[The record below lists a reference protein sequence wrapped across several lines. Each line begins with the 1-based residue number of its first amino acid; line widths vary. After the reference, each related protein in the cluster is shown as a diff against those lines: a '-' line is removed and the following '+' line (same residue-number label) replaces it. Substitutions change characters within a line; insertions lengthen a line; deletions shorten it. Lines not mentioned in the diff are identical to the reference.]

1 VLAGQDEQTSAME
14 TKPKSKS
21 RGFRHELRLVSR
33 RARQVWRLVP
43 HRHKLAL
50 AGAAL
55 VMAVTSFSNTLMPL
69 LLGKLVDAV
78 NEGVKQDLGHREL
91 YHLATYY
98 LAFIAGTYLFRE
110 TLNVFRRYL
119 VENTCTR
126 IDRDMTVKLVAH
138 LLKVDLATLSQ
149 ERVGSLNGRIARSVT
164 GFVRFLR
171 MGFLDF
177 CPAILSGGFAL
188 AAAVSKQPWLGVAMA
203 GVIPASLLL
212 TIWQLTSQKGVRLKL
227 MRSREVM
234 DGTVVEQLGGID
246 YVRVANTHRQEVK
259 RIAGAAEKRRARE
272 IRHHFQMS
280 LFGCAKALNEGLFHI
295 LVLSLAIYFAICG
308 MCSFGDILTFS
319 ILFLNV
325 MAPLSEVHRVIDEG
339 HESSLQVGDLIDLL
353 SEPIDR
359 SFVPT
364 EPQEPRLVLGAP
376 LVEVENLQVEYET
389 LLGQRKQALKGIS
402 MALRNGETVG
412 VAGRSGSGKSTWLR
426 VLMRLVHPSQ
436 GGVTVGGVPLESVS
450 REAIGHLV
458 GYVGQLPFVFSG
470 TVAENIAYG
479 SENAMPEAIRRA
491 AEQACIHEE
500 ILAMPGG
507 YDAPVAERGANLSGG
522 QKQRIALARVFL
534 KNPPVLI
541 LDEGTSALDNISERF
556 VQRALLA
563 ARADRTVILVAHR
576 LTTLR
581 DADRIFVFHDGH
593 IAEVGTY
600 AELVQGGGV
609 FTDLL
614 QSAEESPMP
623 ASPQRDGAALC
634 EPVTV

>member
-1 VLAGQDEQTSAME
+1 V
-14 TKPKSKS
+14 
-21 RGFRHELRLVSR
+21 VR
-33 RARQVWRLVP
+33 RARQVWHLVP
-43 HRHKLAL
+43 RRHKAAL
-50 AGAAL
+50 GGAAL
-55 VMAVTSFSNTLMPL
+55 VMAVTSFTNTLMPL

-78 NEGVKQDLGHREL
+78 GQGIQQNLEHPALFR
-91 YHLATYY
+91 LATYF
-98 LAFIAGTYLFRE
+98 LALIAGTYLLRE

-126 IDRDMTVKLVAH
+126 IDRDLTVKLVAH

-149 ERVGSLNGRIARSVT
+149 ERVGALNGRIARSVT

-171 MGFLDF
+171 LSFLDF
-177 CPAILSGGFAL
+177 FPAILTGGFAL
-188 AAAVSKQPWLGVAMA
+188 TAAVTKQPWLGLAMA
-203 GVIPASLLL
+203 GVIPASLVL
-212 TIWQLTSQKGVRLKL
+212 TVWQLTSQKGVRLKL

-280 LFGCAKALNEGLFHI
+280 LFGCAKALNEGMFHI
-295 LVLSLAIYFAICG
+295 LVLSLAIFFAVRG
-308 MCSFGDILTFS
+308 VCSFGDILTFS

-325 MAPLSEVHRVIDEG
+325 MSPLSEVHRVIDEA

-353 SEPIDR
+353 AEPIDR
-359 SFVPT
+359 SFAPSDPRV
-364 EPQEPRLVLGAP
+364 PRLRLGRP
-376 LVEVENLQVEYET
+376 ILEVEDLDVEYHT
-389 LLGQRKQALKGIS
+389 AQGQLKQALHGIS
-402 MALRNGETVG
+402 MSLAHGETVG

-426 VLMRLVHPSQ
+426 VLMRLVHPSA
-436 GGVTVGGVPLESVS
+436 GRVEIGGVPLESVS
-450 REAIGHLV
+450 REAIGNLV
-458 GYVGQLPFVFSG
+458 GYVGQSPFVFSG

-479 SENAMPEAIRRA
+479 SEHVTSEEIRRA

-500 ILAMPGG
+500 IMAMPGG
-507 YDAPVAERGANLSGG
+507 YEATVSERGANLSGG

-541 LDEGTSALDNISERF
+541 LDEGTSALDNISERC

-581 DADRIFVFHDGH
+581 DADRIFVFHEGG

-600 AELVQGGGV
+600 AELVHGGGV
-609 FTDLL
+609 FTELV
-614 QSAEESPMP
+614 QSAEESPML
-623 ASPQRDGAALC
+623 ASPQRDGEALC
-634 EPVTV
+634 EPVGAGA